1 VGGWGTIAS
10 VKRVLV
16 VLALAACA
24 HTPDLGIRPV
34 EPMPAGATGEV
45 IQARDGTKLSLLRW
59 HAENARATVV
69 IIHGL
74 KDYAAHYADFAA
86 KLVERHYEVIAFDLR
101 GHGHSAGPRVSP
113 RRFLDY
119 VDDAVRVVDDARQ
132 GGRPVFVFGHSMGGA
147 IATLAVL
154 ETQIRMAAER
164 NQKVLP
170 APLAGVILSAPA
182 LAVDASPLLLA
193 ATRMAGALTPGA
205 KALDLPNADFSSD
218 PAVGKAMDKDPLI
231 EQGPGP
237 ARTAAG
243 LIDAMRQ
250 IWERTNELTLP
261 ILALHGTR
269 DALTAPSGSR
279 ELVRAAPSTDKTLKI
294 YEGLYHDLLHEP
306 QGAKVAADILAW
318 LDAHTGGDA
327 LVATPIFPGR
337 LRGEPGE
344 WLQAIS
350 FSGGVHGLENDSDGD
365 VGFAGLAA
373 IHLGKVRPFGWH
385 GSITAQLID
394 KYRAVSLRPLGVM
407 ARLGAAAIGVSGG
420 IAGIT
425 NTKPA
430 LSFGA
435 FGELP
440 FGPAHFSLLV
450 ERARGITN
458 TGDHGPLSADLF
470 LTALSIRYGG
480 DRHYW
485 PHAVAGVGPVVTG
498 GIDWVGSAAADWF
511 VTVGLQLYGAD

>member
-1 VGGWGTIAS
+1 M
-10 VKRVLV
+10 KRALVL
-16 VLALAACA
+16 LALAACA

-34 EPMPAGATGEV
+34 EPLPAGATSEV

-59 HAENARATVV
+59 RAENARATVV

-86 KLVERHYEVIAFDLR
+86 KLVERHYDVIAFDLR

-119 VDDAVRVVDDARQ
+119 VDDAVRVVADARQ
-132 GGRPVFVFGHSMGGA
+132 AGRPVFVFGHSMGGA
-147 IATLAVL
+147 IATLTVL
-154 ETQIRMAAER
+154 ETQIRMREER

-243 LIDAMRQ
+243 LIDGMRE
-250 IWERTNELTLP
+250 IWQRTNELALP

-306 QGAKVAADILAW
+306 QGAKVADDILAW

-350 FSGGVHGLENDSDGD
+350 FSGGVNGLQNEGD
-365 VGFAGLAA
+365 IGFAGLAA
-373 IHLGKVRPFGWH
+373 IHLGKLRPFGWH
-385 GSITAQLID
+385 GSITGQLIGT
-394 KYRAVSLRPLGVM
+394 YRAVSLRPLGVM
-407 ARLGAAAIGVSGG
+407 GRLGAAAIGVSGG
-420 IAGIT
+420 IAAIT
-425 NTKPA
+425 NTKLA
-430 LSFGA
+430 VSFGA

-440 FGPAHFSLLV
+440 FGPAHFSLLA

-458 TGDHGPLSADLF
+458 TGDHGPLAADLF

-485 PHAVAGVGPVVTG
+485 PHAAAGVGPVITG
-498 GIDWVGSAAADWF
+498 GIDWVGSAPADWF
-511 VTVGLQLYGAD
+511 LTLGLQLYGAD